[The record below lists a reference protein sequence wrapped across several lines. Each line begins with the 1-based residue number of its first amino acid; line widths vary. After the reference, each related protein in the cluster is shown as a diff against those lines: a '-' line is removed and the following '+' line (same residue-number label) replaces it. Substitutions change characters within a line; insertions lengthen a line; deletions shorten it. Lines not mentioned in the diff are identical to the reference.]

1 MAMAWTYFD
10 VAGRP
15 MDGSPQLP
23 SIKTPEYMI
32 DRDRPNNYIRD
43 VDFLFPNGI
52 LLPFSVRDYFSP
64 PMDQI
69 KTSIIWREVHNYRPL
84 ADNDIRAEKNSY
96 NFFFINRMG
105 ESPEE
110 VKMDESQNL
119 EAWKLQPFLAM
130 FQKLVENKE
139 EDDRSTKTLDK
150 IKIDHLIGRGI
161 QKESQESF
169 QTKVAEINHYLKQK
183 MSEMAREPGITILRR
198 DPKSPME
205 NQFQWKY
212 PVRLRS
218 HDFIP
223 SQPGVESRI
232 VNIGAIVVDI
242 GFGERAK
249 MCYKLTT
256 RVSQNNG
263 KTPED
268 AVKMELPLNKKRTT
282 LNYGTPLEDSKL
294 YIALKVIGQAEE
306 YIYGN
311 KFPLQQYK
319 YVYQCLVKNT
329 APQFLLVARESVIDP
344 KPAVPPRKGSIA
356 NYSQI
361 PSDRRGDDICVWDL
375 KEGYYL
381 TVRGIGKVQLP
392 DGAKVKLFMGLYHG
406 SEALCSIKTTDEMVV
421 QEGVCNMKLD
431 VAFDIPAC
439 DIPQMARV
447 CFTLCATG
455 KKKDQ
460 TAVAWV
466 NVAVF
471 DFRSRL
477 TRGDRNLP
485 MWPWTDEM
493 QTEEFLYPI
502 GSVTPNA
509 QGNEATTLL
518 IKFPDFNMKNNIRY
532 PAFDKV
538 LECAAKHMEPSGA
551 PGSAMMKVS
560 KSHLEQLMM
569 IVQRDSLSPLFEQD
583 KELLWMMRYEC
594 CHKFPHALPK
604 VLSSVKWNSHID
616 VAKMIAV
623 LQTWPKLDVDFALQL
638 LDFNYPDKNIRK
650 FAVSCL
656 DNKDTF
662 SDDELSRYLLQLVQ
676 ALKYETHLC
685 CPLVEFLL
693 TRALGNQ
700 HIGHQLFWLLKSE
713 MYNPY
718 VSVQYRLILEVYL
731 VVSGEHM
738 MALHKQQEALGKLCI
753 VNGLIKSERYNM
765 GDQKSHEQAK
775 KDMQAVLQQKTYQDI
790 LSNLGS
796 PLSPLFRL
804 KSLAIDKCKF
814 MKSKKRPLWL
824 VWKDDLGQ
832 DVSLIYKNGD
842 DLRQDMLTL
851 QMLEIMDN
859 IWQSEGLDLRMNVYR
874 CLATGQEQGVIEAVG
889 QSQTIANIQKW
900 FNRGAFD
907 KKAVFEWLK
916 HHHKTPESLDEA
928 VEEFILSCAGYCV
941 ATYVLGI
948 GDRHNDNI
956 MLKQSGQLFHI
967 DFGHFLGNFKSKFGV
982 KRERVPFVLT
992 THFVYVIQK
1001 GKSNNSENFKRFQST
1016 CEKAYLI
1023 LRKKAPLLFSLF
1035 LMMLSSGIPQLTCPK
1050 DVNYLR
1056 ETLVPHLSEIDA
1068 RAHLRSRFN
1077 QVLKGS
1083 WKASLYFWFHIQLN
1097 Q

>member
-1 MAMAWTYFD
+1 MPPIVVLADISSNLTD
-10 VAGRP
+10 
-15 MDGSPQLP
+15 DSL
-23 SIKTPEYMI
+23 SIDY
-32 DRDRPNNYIRD
+32 
-43 VDFLFPNGI
+43 LLPNGI
-52 LLPFSVRDYFSP
+52 LIP
-64 PMDQI
+64 I
-69 KTSIIWREVHNYRPL
+69 KTSFYKPFEIIKQELWTE
-84 ADNDIRAEKNSY
+84 AEKFPLFKLLKRSDNYCFVCVNIS
-96 NFFFINRMG
+96 G
-105 ESPEE
+105 EREE
-110 VKMDESQNL
+110 ILDESQCL
-119 EAWKLQPFLAM
+119 HDVRPYSAFL
-130 FQKLVENKE
+130 KLVEREGDERHKTLVRNINSLIGKDPQNVE
-139 EDDRSTKTLDK
+139 AWQSAEVADFRSTMRQMCEKIVQDRNDK
-150 IKIDHLIGRGI
+150 GWFEALMYK
-161 QKESQESF
+161 F
-169 QTKVAEINHYLKQK
+169 
-183 MSEMAREPGITILRR
+183 P
-198 DPKSPME
+198 P
-205 NQFQWKY
+205 
-212 PVRLRS
+212 RLRPKV
-218 HDFIP
+218 DLP
-223 SQPGVESRI
+223 SKIADKLNNNIMVEVVIEESKSTFTIRLPGLCRPSELIQLVLVKLSRSG
-232 VNIGAIVVDI
+232 NLVDEPEQYLLKS
-242 GFGERAK
+242 FG
-249 MCYKLTT
+249 
-256 RVSQNNG
+256 
-263 KTPED
+263 
-268 AVKMELPLNKKRTT
+268 
-282 LNYGTPLEDSKL
+282 
-294 YIALKVIGQAEE
+294 IEE
-306 YIYGN
+306 YIYGV
-311 KFPLQQYK
+311 KYPLQQYK

-329 APQFLLVARESVIDP
+329 APQFLLVARETVIDP

-361 PSDRRGDDICVWDL
+361 PTDRRGDDLCVWDL
-375 KEGYYL
+375 KERYYF
-381 TVRGIGKVQLP
+381 TVRGINKVQLP

-406 SEALCSIKTTDEMVV
+406 SEALCGIKTTDEMIV

-431 VAFDIPAC
+431 VTFDIAAR
-439 DIPQMARV
+439 DLPQMARV
-447 CFTLCATG
+447 CYTLCATG

-532 PAFDKV
+532 PAFDKTDPRV
-538 LECAAKHMEPSGA
+538 LECAAKNMEPSGA

-569 IVQRDSLSPLFEQD
+569 IVQRDSLIPLFEQD

-623 LQTWPKLDVDFALQL
+623 LQTWPQLDVDYALQL

-656 DNKDTF
+656 DNTDTF
-662 SDDELSRYLLQLVQ
+662 SDEELSRYLLQLVQ

-731 VVSGEHM
+731 VASGEHM
-738 MALHKQQEALGKLCI
+738 MALHKQQEALGKLCV

-790 LSNLGS
+790 LSNLCS

-804 KSLAIDKCKF
+804 RSLDIDKCKF

-824 VWKDDLGQ
+824 VWKDEVGQ
-832 DVSLIYKNGD
+832 DMSLIYKNGD

-916 HHHKTPESLDEA
+916 HHHKTQESLDEA

-1035 LMMLSSGIPQLTCPK
+1035 LMMLSSGIPQLTCTK
-1050 DVNYLR
+1050 DVDYLR
-1056 ETLVPHLSEIDA
+1056 ETLKPDLTDEEAKAHFQTKFREALEKSWTTSINFYIHLMA
-1068 RAHLRSRFN
+1068 N
-1077 QVLKGS
+1077 
-1083 WKASLYFWFHIQLN
+1083 N
-1097 Q
+1097 